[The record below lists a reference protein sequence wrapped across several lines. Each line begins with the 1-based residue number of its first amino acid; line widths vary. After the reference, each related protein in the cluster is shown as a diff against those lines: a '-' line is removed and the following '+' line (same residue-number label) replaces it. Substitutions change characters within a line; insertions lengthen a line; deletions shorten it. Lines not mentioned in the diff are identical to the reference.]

1 MTSRAASVFRLAAIN
16 VLVLVALLV
25 VIEGAVS
32 WFLVA
37 RDVVVLPWVAE
48 PYTRYDPDL
57 GWVNKPHVKLQNMFG
72 TGAWVQ
78 TNGQS
83 FRNTREIAPDVAPG
97 RYRVICSGD
106 SFTFGDGVDND
117 HTWCQQ
123 LAARDARI
131 EPVNL
136 GEGGYGADQAYLRFL
151 RDARALQHHVHV
163 FAFISNDFVRMEE
176 PVFLGFGKPV
186 LAIEQGELVARN
198 VPVPSLASKH
208 PWLIAIPRALKDT
221 RTGSLV
227 DRLLKKYGK
236 AAPKAQEAQ
245 AQRDERT
252 RAIVRMMFANLQR
265 ISEARGNRLV
275 LLYQPVLYE
284 FDAVRPN
291 AWTTFLEETARTQ
304 QIPFVNVLD
313 DMRSRNDHQ
322 ALFLAAGTAA
332 GHYSNAGHA
341 VVADMLYTRLSDMM
355 PAR

>member
-1 MTSRAASVFRLAAIN
+1 MSRRVISVVRLAAIN
-16 VLVLVALLV
+16 LLVLAALLV
-25 VIEGAVS
+25 VVEGVVS

-48 PYTRYDPDL
+48 PYTRYDADL
-57 GWVNKPHVKLQNMFG
+57 GWVNKPNVALQNMFG
-72 TGAWVQ
+72 TGAWVR

-83 FRNTREIAPDVAPG
+83 FRNAGDIAPAVPPG

-123 LAARDARI
+123 LAARDPRI

-151 RDARALQHHVHV
+151 RDVRDLQYQIHV

-186 LAIEQGELVARN
+186 LAIEHGELVARN
-198 VPVPSLASKH
+198 VPVPRLASRY
-208 PWLIAIPRALKDT
+208 PWLIAIPRALKET
-221 RTGSLV
+221 RIGTLV
-227 DRLLKKYGK
+227 DRVGKKFGR
-236 AAPKAQEAQ
+236 AASHDADAEE
-245 AQRDERT
+245 QRNERT
-252 RAIVRMMFANLQR
+252 RAVIRLMFAGLKR
-265 ISEARGNRLV
+265 ASDARGSRLV
-275 LLYQPVLYE
+275 LLYQPVVYE
-284 FDAVRPN
+284 LDTSRLNP
-291 AWTTFLEETARTQ
+291 WTKFLEETARQQ

-313 DMRSRNDHQ
+313 AMRSRSDSES
-322 ALFLAAGTAA
+322 LFLQIGTAA

-341 VVADMLYTRLSDMM
+341 IVADAVYTRLGGML